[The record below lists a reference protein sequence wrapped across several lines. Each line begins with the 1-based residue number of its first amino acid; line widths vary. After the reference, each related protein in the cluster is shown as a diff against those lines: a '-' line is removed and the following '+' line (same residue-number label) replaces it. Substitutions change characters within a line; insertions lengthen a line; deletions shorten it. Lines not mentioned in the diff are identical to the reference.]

1 MNTEWGVYLIIL
13 IYFKLALCGLIGNIW
28 VMYTVTRQL
37 LSHKKY
43 STATASHYRWI
54 SSNTMTQSSAS
65 IYLLTLSVVDLISL
79 ICVPMLANDILNN
92 MWPYGDVLC
101 KIFYACEGANKSLSP
116 LLLTALS
123 VDRYIAVCRP
133 NLAWLRQTKHSL
145 GVVFICFIISL
156 IFILQVTW
164 KSKVTEMI
172 DYNGK
177 EHLKCTVRMTEAFDV
192 YHAISCYILP
202 LLVILGVYI
211 AILNRLYHHTRYS
224 TVGKKTS
231 INLSRVVRCS
241 VMVVAFYFICW
252 TPYWTLRMHALITG
266 DSGQYGNFNET
277 IEINNGS
284 KHFTHAE
291 SALLMNNSL
300 TLGNKE
306 LAIKEDIANVIQT
319 TIKTSL
325 DDNITQTNERSVS
338 DFFEIFFLYLLHALP
353 YTQSSFNWLFY
364 AFLNQNLRN
373 PGKRNGSKNV
383 LPNLP
388 NSNIDNQNNPNERC
402 NSVLVAW
409 KNFSTNIT
417 SNIFN
422 SPRHKR
428 QDNTNLRHSSIN
440 CETFDPSPDICEE
453 IGNNNNCKNNHYC
466 TSNEL
471 EVHKPFLK
479 KSSLSILR

>member
-1 MNTEWGVYLIIL
+1 MNTEWGVYLIII

-28 VMYTVTRQL
+28 VLYTVTKQL
-37 LSHKKY
+37 LGHKKLS
-43 STATASHYRWI
+43 STSHNYRWI
-54 SSNTMTQSSAS
+54 SSSIPSQSSAS

-79 ICVPMLANDILNN
+79 LCVPMLANDILNN
-92 MWPYGDVLC
+92 MWPYGGILC

-133 NLAWLRQTKHSL
+133 NLAWLRQIKHSL
-145 GVVFICFIISL
+145 GIVFICFIISL

-164 KSKVTEMI
+164 RSKVTEMI

-224 TVGKKTS
+224 TVGKRTS

-266 DSGQYGNFNET
+266 DSRQYGNANKT
-277 IEINNGS
+277 IEGLTNSNKISTHEDDVLLANNLS
-284 KHFTHAE
+284 FT
-291 SALLMNNSL
+291 SSFI
-300 TLGNKE
+300 NKE
-306 LAIKEDIANVIQT
+306 SLFKDKVISVIQT
-319 TIKTSL
+319 TLKTSL
-325 DDNITQTNERSVS
+325 KKDEDISMSQTGSIS

-373 PGKRNGSKNV
+373 PGKKNDQRQV
-383 LPNLP
+383 LPNSGV
-388 NSNIDNQNNPNERC
+388 NNQNNPNDSYP
-402 NSVLVAW
+402 SVLVVW
-409 KNFSTNIT
+409 KNFSSNIT

-422 SPRHKR
+422 SPRHKKHG
-428 QDNTNLRHSSIN
+428 NLQQSSIK
-440 CETFDPSPDICEE
+440 CETYNLSPDMCTIERD
-453 IGNNNNCKNNHYC
+453 NNYNCKEDCSINNH
-466 TSNEL
+466 L
-471 EVHKPFLK
+471 DVHKPFLK
-479 KSSLSILR
+479 KTSLMVSK